1 MLQDLII
8 ACEDDAL
15 PLPLTADVLLQAAQ
29 ARWPDGVRVVDEDP
43 RKIALR
49 LDVIAEGPGFSITAM
64 HDFSSINLDGTP
76 EQNTDVAVWLR
87 TLMPADGP
95 RVVAFDSGLT
105 AEVDLTPGMS
115 AADFD
120 REVRNALEG

>member
-8 ACEDDAL
+8 ACENDAL
-15 PLPLTADVLLQAAQ
+15 PLPLTADALLQAAQ

-43 RKIALR
+43 RTIALR
-49 LDVIAEGPGFSITAM
+49 LDVIAEGSGFSITAM

-76 EQNTDVAVWLR
+76 EQNTDTAVWLR

-105 AEVDLTPGMS
+105 AEVELTPGMS

-120 REVRNALEG
+120 REVRSALEG

>member
-8 ACEDDAL
+8 ACKHDAL
-15 PLPLTADVLLQAAQ
+15 PLPLTADALLEAAQ
-29 ARWPDGVRVVDEDP
+29 VRWPDGVRVVDEDP

-64 HDFSSINLDGTP
+64 HDFSSINLEGTQ
-76 EQNTDVAVWLR
+76 EQNADVAVWLR
-87 TLMPADGP
+87 TLMPADGL

-105 AEVDLTPGMS
+105 AEIELTPGMTV
-115 AADFD
+115 ADFD

>member
-8 ACEDDAL
+8 ACDDDAL
-15 PLPLTADVLLQAAQ
+15 PLPLTVDALLEAAQ
-29 ARWPDGVRVVDEDP
+29 VRWPDGVRVVDAAP

-64 HDFSSINLDGTP
+64 HDFSSITLDGTP
-76 EQNTDVAVWLR
+76 EQNADVAVWLR

-95 RVVAFDSGLT
+95 RIVAFDSGLT
-105 AEVDLTPGMS
+105 AEIELTPGMTV
-115 AADFD
+115 ADLD
-120 REVRNALEG
+120 RAVRNALEG

>member
-8 ACEDDAL
+8 ACDDDAL
-15 PLPLTADVLLQAAQ
+15 PLPLTADALLRAAQ
-29 ARWPDGVRVVDEDP
+29 VRWPDGVRVVDEDP

-49 LDVIAEGPGFSITAM
+49 LDVIAEGPGFYITAM

-105 AEVDLTPGMS
+105 AEVELTPGIT

-120 REVRNALEG
+120 REVRSALEG

>member
-15 PLPLTADVLLQAAQ
+15 PLPLTADTLLEAAQ
-29 ARWPDGVRVVDEDP
+29 VRWPDGVRVVDEDP

-76 EQNTDVAVWLR
+76 EQNADVAVWLR
-87 TLMPADGP
+87 ALMPADGL

-105 AEVDLTPGMS
+105 AEIELTPGMTV
-115 AADFD
+115 ADFD